1 MAFHEVVRSPAYE
14 QVAHQ
19 LREAILDG
27 VLGPGDEL
35 PAERELCAQ
44 FGVSRTTVREALRAL
59 QAQGLAVAAGP
70 TAPLRV
76 AAAETLSLGPLR
88 TSLVHLLRLG
98 RVPLDDLVEVRCAL
112 EAAAVAGAA
121 ARRDPAQLAEAR
133 AALDAMRAVGSEHA
147 HDAAPVGGEHTRDA
161 AHARDARIGVAAPA
175 RGEHA
180 HAAARDGSAPPGDVV
195 DRFEAADVR
204 FHLALVAAS
213 GNEAIQLMMLAV
225 RDSISAHL
233 HDALR
238 ALPEPRRAID
248 RLVRQHEAILAAVE
262 AGDVRDAEHL
272 LRDHVMG
279 FYRGISA

>member
-27 VLGPGDEL
+27 ALGPGDEL

-112 EAAAVAGAA
+112 EAAAVAAA
-121 ARRDPAQLAEAR
+121 ATRRDPAQLAEAR
-133 AALDAMRAVGSEHA
+133 AALDAMRAI
-147 HDAAPVGGEHTRDA
+147 GGEHAAASAGPAAPLAADATAATDATDA
-161 AHARDARIGVAAPA
+161 ADA
-175 RGEHA
+175 
-180 HAAARDGSAPPGDVV
+180 V

-213 GNEAIQLMMLAV
+213 GNEALQLMMLAV
-225 RDSISAHL
+225 RDSVSAHL

-238 ALPEPRRAID
+238 ALPDPDRAIA

-262 AGDVRDAEHL
+262 AGDVRDAELL

-279 FYRGISA
+279 FYRGTSA